1 MFDLIVVLVLLA
13 LAFPVIA
20 IVALVMVL
28 SLRNLVARLDERVRA
43 LELGPTPRET
53 VAARSAAG
61 PAPAPIPET
70 RPEPEPAPEPAPP
83 PSAAPTEAPAPP
95 RRYRRIYLL
104 PSRPRRPLR
113 QHHRGRSASR
123 NASVPA
129 GSFGSAASRSRSA
142 ACSLCVIPSSK
153 ASSAPAFASHWVRSL
168 PSL

>member
-20 IVALVMVL
+20 IVGLVMVL
-28 SLRNLVARLDERVRA
+28 SLRNLVARLDERVRREQRPD
-43 LELGPTPRET
+43 LRRPQYLKQDLSPNPRLSLH
-53 VAARSAAG
+53 RH
-61 PAPAPIPET
+61 
-70 RPEPEPAPEPAPP
+70 RPPHRRRHLLL
-83 PSAAPTEAPAPP
+83 

-123 NASVPA
+123 YASVPA